1 VEISAVTG
9 GERLI
14 AVLRIR
20 GPSGLSGEIEKTFSM
35 LSLSRPNALALTQS
49 SKTVLGMLNKL
60 KPYLVWGEVSK
71 ETLFVLLETQGRT
84 GKRSVLTQEMIE
96 EIGYDSFKTLA
107 ERMHENPQILK
118 DLAGGGVKF
127 VFRLH
132 PSRKGFNRSTK
143 ALAGTGGQA
152 GYIGAKIN
160 ELISTMVQGG

>member
-1 VEISAVTG
+1 
-9 GERLI
+9 
-14 AVLRIR
+14 
-20 GPSGLSGEIEKTFSM
+20 
-35 LSLSRPNALALTQS
+35 
-49 SKTVLGMLNKL
+49 
-60 KPYLVWGEVSK
+60 
-71 ETLFVLLETQGRT
+71 
-84 GKRSVLTQEMIE
+84 MIE